1 MSWGAGATP
10 GKTAARGGAR
20 GHGGTQ
26 PDAVVPG
33 MVSRRFCVGQQET
46 AGVLLRGHDGLD
58 GRLASREPEQQCT
71 GVRGRGRAGELQP
84 PVGPGACAASWRP
97 SCLKAGGLSWV
108 PASVRAG
115 GGCEGAAWCT
125 VLPPGGGVG
134 QVVGRFSP
142 GSVGCSARAQSGV

>member
-10 GKTAARGGAR
+10 GKRAARGGAR

-33 MVSRRFCVGQQET
+33 MVSRRFCMGQQET
-46 AGVLLRGHDGLD
+46 AGVLLRGRDGLD
-58 GRLASREPEQQCT
+58 RGLASREPEQQWT
-71 GVRGRGRAGELQP
+71 GVRGRGRAGELRP

-108 PASVRAG
+108 PASVRAR

-134 QVVGRFSP
+134 QAVGRSSP
-142 GSVGCSARAQSGV
+142 GSMGCSAHAQSGV